1 MMRNDHILDL
11 ADCTTFRQALLARSP
26 RVAHGTVIL
35 LVGLLGT
42 ALAWAALT
50 QADLVVRASGRVRP
64 LATPQKVF
72 NSARTDVLSAST
84 GGRVVAVSVRE
95 GDEVHEGD
103 MLVQLDTERLDKDI
117 ARRKQALVAAEDEL
131 ARVTRLEE
139 LSAAQSEEARI
150 KAQAELAHAEEELL
164 RAKQRQAA
172 DVRLAEVELSSAKD
186 NEERLGRVGY
196 GAAAPAE
203 LVAAAARVRSAK
215 EQLEKAKLP
224 IDDGKVKVLRQVL
237 AVIDKEAAVKRGE
250 LALRRVAKQGEI
262 DAARIE
268 LSALELERQHAVLRA
283 PLGGVVTRGDV
294 QVGDVLEAGK
304 PVMEIAEQK
313 GFLFEVTVPSEEV
326 GHLQP
331 GMAARIKLDAYDYQ
345 RYGTLS
351 GTVASISPDSSVVE
365 GRPTAAYLV
374 KIAVDGDEVG
384 RGELHGRVK
393 LGMAGQAD
401 VVTDQESLL
410 ALLVKRIR
418 QTISL
423 G

>member
-1 MMRNDHILDL
+1 MGNDVIMDL
-11 ADCTTFRQALLARSP
+11 ADCTAFRQALLARPP

-50 QADLVVRASGRVRP
+50 QADLVVRANGRVRP

-72 NSARTDVLSAST
+72 NTARTEVLSAST
-84 GGRVVAVSVRE
+84 GGRVVAVSVHE

-103 MLVQLDTERLDKDI
+103 MLVRLDTGRLDKDI
-117 ARRKQALVAAEDEL
+117 ARRKQALLAAEDEL
-131 ARVTRLEE
+131 ARVTHLEE
-139 LSAAQSEEARI
+139 LSAAQAEEARA
-150 KAQAELAHAEEELL
+150 KAHAELAHAEEELL

-172 DVRLAEVELSSAKD
+172 DVRLAEVELASATD
-186 NEERLGRVGY
+186 YEERLRRVAY
-196 GAAAPAE
+196 GAVAPAD
-203 LVAAAARVRSAK
+203 LVAAAARVRTAR

-224 IDDGKVKVLRQVL
+224 VEDGKVKVLRQAL
-237 AVIDKEAAVKRGE
+237 AVIEKEAAVKRGE
-250 LALRRVAKQGEI
+250 LALRRAAKQGEI
-262 DAARIE
+262 EAARIE

-283 PLGGVVTRGDV
+283 PLGGIVTRGDV
-294 QVGDVLEAGK
+294 QVGDVLEVGK

-313 GFLFEVTVPSEEV
+313 GFLFEVAVPSEEV
-326 GHLQP
+326 GHLQL
-331 GMAARIKLDAYDYQ
+331 GMPARIKLDAYDYQ
-345 RYGTLS
+345 RYGTLT
-351 GTVASISPDSSVVE
+351 GAVASISPDSSVVE
-365 GRPTAAYLV
+365 GRPAAAYLV
-374 KIAVDGDEVG
+374 KIAVEGDEVG

-401 VVTDQESLL
+401 IVTDRESLL